1 MTLKGLRAFSTVL
14 RYGSFTRAA
23 GLLNITQP
31 ALTVQIRQ
39 LEEGLGL
46 KLLDRT
52 PRGAEPTAAGRELA
66 RSLEPLLQELDH
78 TIASLQDLAA
88 RRRGVVRL
96 AVLPSVASGLLPR
109 AIAQLHASHPNL
121 QVRVREAVTGQ
132 VYDLVRSGQVDLGIA
147 TDLKPGGELSLQP
160 LFEDRILAVLP
171 PGHAMASLAVIP
183 LPSLA
188 QERLLLLETDSSIR
202 RLVDDAFAQAGHIVA
217 PAQEAVY
224 MGTLVSMARAGLG
237 IVLIPSSA
245 AEIHMAPELAV
256 RPIGHPSI
264 RRTVSLI
271 CRSDRSLPP
280 AAEALVEKARE
291 AVAALGAG
299 EQMVPGRRPR
309 AGDRTAGQKSREADT
324 MTVRGE
330 PTVT

>member
-1 MTLKGLRAFSTVL
+1 MPVTLKGLRAFNTVL

-39 LEEGLGL
+39 LEMGLGL

-96 AVLPSVASGLLPR
+96 AVLPSVASGLLPTV
-109 AIAQLHASHPNL
+109 IAQLHASHPNL

-132 VYDLVRSGQVDLGIA
+132 VYEMVRSEQVDLGIA
-147 TDLKPGGELSLQP
+147 TDLEPGGALSLDR
-160 LFEDRILAVLP
+160 LFKDQIQALLP
-171 PGHAMASLAVIP
+171 PGHAMAGMRIIP
-183 LPSLA
+183 LQALA
-188 QERLLLLETDSSIR
+188 RERLLLLEADSSIR
-202 RLVDDAFAQAGHIVA
+202 RLVDDAFARAGHIVA
-217 PAQEAVY
+217 PAQEAVH

-245 AEIHMAPELAV
+245 SEIRMAPELAA
-256 RPIGHPSI
+256 RPIGHPAI
-264 RRTVSLI
+264 ERTVSLI
-271 CRSDRSLPP
+271 RRGDRSLPP
-280 AAEALVEKARE
+280 AAEALVKKVRE
-291 AVAALGAG
+291 VI
-299 EQMVPGRRPR
+299 
-309 AGDRTAGQKSREADT
+309 DRSADY
-324 MTVRGE
+324 RL
-330 PTVT
+330 